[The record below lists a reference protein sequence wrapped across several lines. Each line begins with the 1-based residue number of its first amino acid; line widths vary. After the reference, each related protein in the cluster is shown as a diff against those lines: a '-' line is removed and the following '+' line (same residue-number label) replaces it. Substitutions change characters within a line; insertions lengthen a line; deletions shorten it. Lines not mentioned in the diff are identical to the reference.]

1 MSWTDLEQGIDRELK
16 ALPQP
21 EAPDTLVPS
30 VMRAVALAATRTTP
44 WYSRAWLA
52 WPKPAQAASLAF
64 VFLAAIAAWREGPV
78 LWAWAMG
85 AASAATPMPAVESGV
100 IFRAQDPE
108 DGAMLAVRSRYN
120 DVLFFMLQNGRP
132 GQVLAIARLPWQFLE
147 PIVFY
152 FAVLA
157 LAASLTL
164 SASWFAFT
172 RLNAGGVSLR

>member
-85 AASAATPMPAVESGV
+85 AASAATPMPAWIAGLSE
-100 IFRAQDPE
+100 FA
-108 DGAMLAVRSRYN
+108 
-120 DVLFFMLQNGRP
+120 